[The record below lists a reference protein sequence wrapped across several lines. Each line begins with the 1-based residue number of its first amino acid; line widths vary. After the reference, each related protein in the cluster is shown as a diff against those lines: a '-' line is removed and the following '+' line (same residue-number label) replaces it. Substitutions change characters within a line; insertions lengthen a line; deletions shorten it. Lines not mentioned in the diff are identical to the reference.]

1 MPEWKQLIRER
12 LAGLNLD
19 PRREAEIVEELAQD
33 LEQRYAEALAGCAAH
48 SQARERLIAG
58 DGADPAAHAAAQSE
72 ALRVA
77 LEELQD
83 SESLAREIA
92 RMERS
97 LQPALLRDQVG
108 MKNAIIPG
116 REGRGNMF
124 ADFWQDLRYGV
135 RMMFKSPGFTLAAV
149 LSLALGIGA
158 NTTIFTMV
166 KALFLNPL
174 PVEDASTL
182 VAIFTTDEKN
192 KGQGFD
198 LMPISGPN
206 YKDLRDQAGVF
217 SGVAGFTFTPLSI
230 SSGTGEPENVPA
242 VLVSGNY
249 FDVLGVKAVAG
260 RTFLPEE
267 DSVPGAHPVV
277 VISHR
282 LWKNRFGADRGLI
295 GKTIKLNNL
304 EFNVIGVAPE
314 NFRGVF
320 TLFGSDLWVP
330 QAMYQQTVGIQF
342 MRDNWEDRRALIF
355 FSFGRLKPGVT
366 LEQAKAALKTTGAQ
380 LAQAFPR
387 ENDQRSFTATS
398 LAQAALNPNQQ
409 QAFVAAGAAMMGIV
423 ALVLLIACGNVA
435 NLLLARSSSRE
446 REVAV
451 RVSLGASRWRLMR
464 QLLTESTLLARLAA
478 AFGLLLAFWGR
489 EALWAMRPPFMQD
502 TVLDLALDA
511 RVLWFT
517 LVVSML
523 TGILFGL
530 APALQASRP
539 NLSLALKDR
548 SSVPSRSNRWFSLR
562 NTLVMGQVA
571 LSLVALV
578 GAGLFLRSLQK
589 AQQIDPGFETQ
600 RMMLLSFDV
609 SGEGMDEARGQEF
622 FKQAVAR
629 VRELPMVR
637 TASVASTPLMGGF
650 FARTVFPEGVD
661 TNDRAAGKLTNL
673 NQVDPN
679 FFEAAGIPIVQGRAF
694 TESDR
699 RETPMVAVVNQEMAA
714 RTWPGENAVGK
725 RFRVY
730 GEQWVIEVV
739 GIARNAKYVTLGEDP
754 TPHFY
759 LPLWQHHS
767 PLATMHVRTA
777 GDPDSAV
784 GAIRQQVQ
792 AMAPNMPLTGV
803 QTIGAVLDQVLWAPR
818 MAAGLLG
825 VFGGFALLLAA
836 IGIHGVMSYSVAQR
850 TQEIGIRMALGAKAG
865 DVLRL
870 VMTQALGIIAI
881 GAALGMLAAFFAT
894 KGLSALLFGVGT
906 ADPITFGG
914 TVLVLL
920 AAGAIACYLPARRAT
935 RVDPLTAL
943 RYE

>member
-1 MPEWKQLIRER
+1 MPDWKQLIRER
-12 LAGLNLD
+12 LAALDLD

-33 LEQRYAEALAGCAAH
+33 LEQRFSEALARGAAE
-48 SQARERLIAG
+48 SQA
-58 DGADPAAHAAAQSE
+58 AAA
-72 ALRVA
+72 ALA
-77 LEELQD
+77 ELKD
-83 SESLAREIA
+83 SDALARDIA
-92 RMERS
+92 RVERS
-97 LQPALLRDQVG
+97 LKPALLRDQAG
-108 MKNAIIPG
+108 LENAIIPG
-116 REGRGNMF
+116 REGSWNMF
-124 ADFWQDLRYGV
+124 GDFWQDLRYGV
-135 RMMFKSPGFTLAAV
+135 RMLLKSPGFTLAAV

-158 NTTIFTMV
+158 NTTIFTLV

-174 PVEDASTL
+174 PVEDASSL

-198 LMPISGPN
+198 LMPISRPN
-206 YKDLRDQAGVF
+206 YKDLRDQTRVF
-217 SGVAGFTFTPLSI
+217 SGVVGFTFTGVSI
-230 SSGTGEPENVPA
+230 SSGAGEPENVPA
-242 VLVSGNY
+242 VLVSSNY
-249 FDVLGVKAVAG
+249 FDVLGVKAAVG

-267 DSVPGAHPVV
+267 DVAPGASPVV

-282 LWKNRFGADRGLI
+282 LWKNRFGADRSLI

-304 EFNVIGVAPE
+304 EFTVIGVAPE
-314 NFRGVF
+314 NFRGIF
-320 TLFGSDLWVP
+320 TLFGSDLWAP
-330 QAMYQQTVGIQF
+330 QAMYQQVIAAGFI
-342 MRDNWEDRRALIF
+342 RENWDDRRALIF
-355 FSFGRLKPGVT
+355 FSFARLKPGVT
-366 LEQAKAALKTTGAQ
+366 LEQAKAAMKTTGAQ

-387 ENDQRSFTATS
+387 DNDQRNFTATP

-409 QAFVAAGAAMMGIV
+409 DMFATAGAVMMGIV

-451 RVSLGASRWRLMR
+451 RVSLGASRWRLLR
-464 QLLTESTLLARLAA
+464 QLLTESTLLALLAGTL
-478 AFGLLLAFWGR
+478 GLLLAFWGR
-489 EALWAMRPPFMQD
+489 EALWALRPPFMQQS
-502 TVLDLALDA
+502 VLDLTLDA

-517 LVVSML
+517 LAVSLL
-523 TGILFGL
+523 TGIIFGL

-539 NLSLALKDR
+539 NLALALKDR
-548 SSVPSRSNRWFSLR
+548 TSIPSRANRWFSLR
-562 NTLVMGQVA
+562 NGLVMGQVA

-589 AQQIDPGFETQ
+589 AQEIDPGFETN

-629 VRELPMVR
+629 VRELPMVSS
-637 TASVASTPLMGGF
+637 ASIASTPLMGGF

-661 TNDRAAGKLTNL
+661 RNDRRAGKLTNL

-679 FFEAAGIPIVQGRAF
+679 FFEATGIPIAQGRAF
-694 TESDR
+694 TEADR
-699 RETPMVAVVNQEMAA
+699 REMPMVAIVNQVMAE
-714 RTWPGENAVGK
+714 RVWPGQDAVGK
-725 RFRVY
+725 RFRVF
-730 GEQWVIEVV
+730 GEEWIIEVV
-739 GIARNAKYVTLGEDP
+739 GIARNAKYVTLGEEP

-759 LPLWQHHS
+759 LPMRQHYA
-767 PLATMHVRTA
+767 PNATLHVRTT
-777 GDPDSAV
+777 GDPALAV

-792 AMAPNMPLTGV
+792 ALAPNMPLVGV
-803 QTIGAVLDQVLWAPR
+803 QTIGNVLDQVLWAPR
-818 MAAGLLG
+818 MAAGVLG
-825 VFGGFALLLAA
+825 VFGSLALLLAA

-850 TQEIGIRMALGAKAG
+850 TQEIGIRMALGAETG
-865 DVLRL
+865 DVIRL
-870 VMTQALGIIAI
+870 VMTQALGIIAM
-881 GAALGMLAAFFAT
+881 GAGVGTVAAYFAT

-914 TVLVLL
+914 TVVVLL
-920 AAGAIACYLPARRAT
+920 ATGAVACYLPARRAT

>member
-33 LEQRYAEALAGCAAH
+33 LEQRYAEALARGNVET
-48 SQARERLIAG
+48 QATAEALAELKE
-58 DGADPAAHAAAQSE
+58 SE
-72 ALRVA
+72 A
-77 LEELQD
+77 
-83 SESLAREIA
+83 LAREIA
-92 RMERS
+92 RIERA
-97 LQPALLRDQVG
+97 LQPALLRDQAG
-108 MKNAIIPG
+108 MENPIIPG

-158 NTTIFTMV
+158 NTTIFTVV
-166 KALFLNPL
+166 KALFLHPL

-182 VAIFTTDEKN
+182 VSIFTTDERN
-192 KGQGFD
+192 KGQGND
-198 LMPISGPN
+198 LLPISGAN
-206 YKDLRDQAGVF
+206 FKDVRDQTGVFAGASNFTFAGV
-217 SGVAGFTFTPLSI
+217 SI
-230 SSGTGEPENVPA
+230 SSGDGDPENVPA
-242 VLVSGNY
+242 FLVSGNY
-249 FDVLGVKAVAG
+249 FDVLGVKAAVG

-267 DSVPGAHPVV
+267 DGAPGANPVV

-282 LWKNRFGADRGLI
+282 LWTNRFGADRRLI

-304 EFNVIGVAPE
+304 EFTVIGVAPE

-320 TLFGSDLWVP
+320 TLFGADLWLP
-330 QAMYQQTVGIQF
+330 QSMHRPFVGPF
-342 MRDNWEDRRALIF
+342 MLQGWEERRSLIF
-355 FSFGRLKPGVT
+355 FAFGRLKPGVT
-366 LEQAKAALKTTGAQ
+366 LEQARVALQTTGAR
-380 LAQAFPR
+380 LAQAYPKD
-387 ENDQRSFTATS
+387 NDQRSFTATS
-398 LAQAALNPNQQ
+398 LTQAALNPNQQ
-409 QAFVAAGAAMMGIV
+409 HAFATAGAVMMGTV

-435 NLLLARSSSRE
+435 NLLLARSSARE

-464 QLLTESTLLARLAA
+464 QLLTESTLLALLAGA
-478 AFGLLLAFWGR
+478 LGLLLAFWGR
-489 EALWAMRPPFMQD
+489 EALWAMRPPFLQN
-502 TVLDLALDA
+502 TVLDLTLDA

-517 LVVSML
+517 LLVSML
-523 TGILFGL
+523 TGIIFGL

-539 NLSLALKDR
+539 NLVLALKDR

-562 NTLVMGQVA
+562 NVLVMGQVA

-589 AQQIDPGFETQ
+589 AQQIDPGFETE

-609 SGEGMDEARGQEF
+609 SGEGMDEPRGQEF
-622 FKQAVAR
+622 FKQTIER
-629 VRELPMVR
+629 VRELPMVSS
-637 TASVASTPLMGGF
+637 ASLASTPLMGGF

-661 TNDRAAGKLTNL
+661 TNDRTAGKLTNL

-679 FFEAAGIPIVQGRAF
+679 FFESTGIPIVQGRGF
-694 TESDR
+694 TENDR
-699 RETPMVAVVNQEMAA
+699 SNTPMVAIVNQEMAA
-714 RTWPGENAVGK
+714 RVWPGQDAVGK
-725 RFRVY
+725 RFRVF
-730 GEQWVIEVV
+730 GEEWLIEVV
-739 GIARNAKYVTLGEDP
+739 GVARNAKYGTLGEDP

-759 LPLWQHHS
+759 FPLRQHYS
-767 PLATMHVRTA
+767 PTVTLHVRTA
-777 GDPDSAV
+777 GDPAPAI

-803 QTIGAVLDQVLWAPR
+803 QTIGNVLDQVLWAPR

-825 VFGGFALLLAA
+825 VFGSLALLLAA

-850 TQEIGIRMALGAKAG
+850 TQEIGIRMALGAEAG

-881 GAALGMLAAFFAT
+881 GAAVGMCAAYFAT

-906 ADPITFGG
+906 ADPITFGA

-920 AAGAIACYLPARRAT
+920 AAGAVACYLPARRAT